1 MRRVLFV
8 WGGWR
13 VHSYPAMLYVG
24 IVLGIYAQL
33 GAARSLDL
41 DAGRTLAAT
50 LLLLTTALLGARL
63 LHVVAHWPVYR
74 ADPARILRFAEGG
87 ASMYGGVLVAVPLS
101 VLLLPLLGLPFGAFW
116 DTASF
121 TMLVGM
127 IVTRAGCFLNG
138 CCAGRPTASRWGV
151 SLPDYRGVWR
161 RRVPLQ
167 ALEAAWGL
175 GVLAGAC
182 GLWSR
187 RPFGG
192 AVLLFTLGA
201 YGAGRIL
208 LEPLRDETDRVMGT
222 SVHRAISTGFVAI
235 ALGALAIAWLR

>member
-8 WGGWR
+8 WFGR
-13 VHSYPAMLYVG
+13 PVHSYPAMLYVG

-33 GAARSLDL
+33 GAARAIGLDL
-41 DAGRTLAAT
+41 GRILVAT
-50 LLLLTTALLGARL
+50 LVLLTAALLGARL
-63 LHVVAHWPVYR
+63 LHILAQWPLYR
-74 ADPARILRFAEGG
+74 AHPRRILRFAEGG

-101 VLLLPLLGLPFGAFW
+101 LPLLAWLGLPFGAFW

-138 CCAGRPTASRWGV
+138 CCAGRPTDGAWGV
-151 SLPDYRGVWR
+151 ELSDHRGVR
-161 RRVPLQ
+161 RRRIPLQ

-187 RPFGG
+187 RPLGG
-192 AVLLFTLGA
+192 AVLLYTLGA

-208 LEPLRDETDRVMGT
+208 LERLRDEIDRVMGT
-222 SVHRAISTGFVAI
+222 SLHRAISTGFVVI

>member
-8 WGGWR
+8 WFGR
-13 VHSYPAMLYVG
+13 PVHSYPAMLYVG

-33 GAARSLDL
+33 GAARAIGLDL
-41 DAGRTLAAT
+41 GRTLVAT
-50 LLLLTTALLGARL
+50 LVLLTAALLGARL
-63 LHVVAHWPVYR
+63 LHIVAQWPLYR
-74 ADPARILRFAEGG
+74 AHPRRILQFAEGG
-87 ASMYGGVLVAVPLS
+87 ASMYGGVLVAIPLS
-101 VLLLPLLGLPFGAFW
+101 LPLLGWLGLPFGAFW

-121 TMLVGM
+121 TMLIGM

-138 CCAGRPTASRWGV
+138 CCAGRPTDGAWGIEL
-151 SLPDYRGVWR
+151 SDHRGVR
-161 RRVPLQ
+161 RRRIPLQ

-187 RPFGG
+187 RPLDG
-192 AVLLFTLGA
+192 AVLLYTLGA

-208 LEPLRDETDRVMGT
+208 LEPLRDEIDRVMGT
-222 SVHRAISTGFVAI
+222 SVHGAISTGFVVI
-235 ALGALAIAWLR
+235 ALGALTIAWLG

>member
-8 WGGWR
+8 WRGWR

-33 GAARSLDL
+33 AAARSIGLDV
-41 DAGRTLAAT
+41 GRTLAAT
-50 LLLLTTALLGARL
+50 LLLLTTALFGARL
-63 LHVVAHWPVYR
+63 LHVLAHWPAYR
-74 ADPARILRFAEGG
+74 ARPARILRFAEGG
-87 ASMYGGVLVAVPLS
+87 ASMYGGVLLAVPLS
-101 VLLLPLLGLPFGAFW
+101 WLLLSRLALPFGAFW

-138 CCAGRPTASRWGV
+138 CCAGRPTAGWWGV
-151 SLPDYRGVWR
+151 ELPDYRGMWR
-161 RRVPLQ
+161 RRIPLQ

-182 GLWSR
+182 GLWNR
-187 RPFGG
+187 RPFDG
-192 AVLLFTLGA
+192 ALLLYALGA

-208 LEPLRDETDRVMGT
+208 LESLRDETDRVGGM

-235 ALGALAIAWLR
+235 ALGALAVAWLR